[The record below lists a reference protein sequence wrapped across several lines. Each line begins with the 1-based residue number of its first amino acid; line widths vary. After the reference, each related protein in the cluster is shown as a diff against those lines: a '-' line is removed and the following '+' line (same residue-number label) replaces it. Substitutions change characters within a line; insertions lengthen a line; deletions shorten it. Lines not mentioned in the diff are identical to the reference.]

1 MSNFTIEQLQHLIS
15 VSKTVPAVNQIEMH
29 PYLAQAALKQY
40 CEVSEG
46 ENVVSP
52 CFETDPTFDLSS
64 YQDKLGT
71 NNIRRERKAL
81 IKKEGNKRLFS
92 YRAPEFA

>member
-40 CEVSEG
+40 CEVCEG
-46 ENVVSP
+46 ENVSLLVLKLIHHL
-52 CFETDPTFDLSS
+52 T